1 MIKTRIALAVLM
13 TTLAVAPASASKH
26 HHKDTEETSSSGKHH
41 KSSGKSSHSSKG
53 SDKSSTKS
61 NAKSSSKSSKSK
73 SGGKSSKDS
82 KSSKHSKDKHAGT
95 GNALVAGAAIA
106 TPASLKLVAPESYR
120 DRNFNALSNQFL
132 NALWRLDS
140 ESAVYA
146 GKYDTAATLAIP
158 DKAGQA
164 RALAFID
171 EWKMKFAA
179 VEANKLAL
187 KQRTDLALLIN
198 KLDSDRFRL
207 TTLKEWEWNPASYNV
222 AGPIDLI
229 LNTEYA
235 AQPQRLRT
243 LLKRIAGI
251 PAYYEAARANIVNPT
266 REHTRLAIA
275 QAPGI
280 QTLLTEVDKAA
291 QASILTP
298 VEKQLYT
305 QRINA
310 ALTAIDGY
318 VAFLTELDKQSDS
331 AGRRS
336 FRLGKEL
343 YEQKFA
349 FDIQSASTAEET
361 YQKALAAREELLSN
375 MSRITDELWERYL
388 GATPRPPDRY
398 GRIGMMIDKL
408 SERHVARADF
418 VNEIRRQV
426 PLLQDWVISHDLLTL
441 DPSKPLEVRATPA
454 YAAGV
459 AGASID
465 APGPYRPQD
474 KTYYNVTPLDGATAE
489 QAESSL
495 REYNYWILQ
504 ILNIHEAIPGHYAQL
519 VYANRS
525 PSIVKSIFGNGAMVE
540 GWAVY
545 GERMMLESGY
555 GDNAPEMWLMYSK
568 WNLRSVTNT
577 ILDYS
582 VHVLGMT
589 EQQALDLLTR
599 QAFQTRSEALEK
611 WHRVQVSSVQLT
623 SYFSGY
629 SEIMELREQRK
640 QALASK
646 FNLKDFHEQF
656 LSYGSAPVRVIKG
669 LMSQ

>member
-1 MIKTRIALAVLM
+1 MMKTPIALAVMLA
-13 TTLAVAPASASKH
+13 TLAATPAGASTH
-26 HHKDTEETSSSGKHH
+26 SHHKAASSSAKSKTTAHAAHGSKSAKSSHHSGK
-41 KSSGKSSHSSKG
+41 SGKSSKVRGHTVAAASVATAAVVSHAKPAAPERRQ
-53 SDKSSTKS
+53 DKSM
-61 NAKSSSKSSKSK
+61 
-73 SGGKSSKDS
+73 D
-82 KSSKHSKDKHAGT
+82 
-95 GNALVAGAAIA
+95 
-106 TPASLKLVAPESYR
+106 
-120 DRNFNALSNQFL
+120 ALSVQFL
-132 NALWRLDS
+132 NALWRIDP
-140 ESAVYA
+140 EDAIYA
-146 GKYDTAATLAIP
+146 GKYDTAATLTVL
-158 DKAGQA
+158 DRETQA
-164 RALAFID
+164 RQLAFID
-171 EWKMKFAA
+171 EWLDKFGK
-179 VEANKLAL
+179 VDQRQLSP
-187 KQRTDLALLIN
+187 KQRTDLGLLIN
-198 KLDSDRFRL
+198 KLNDDRFNL
-207 TTLKEWEWNPASYNV
+207 TTLREFEWNPASYNV

-243 LLKRIAGI
+243 LLKRIAAI
-251 PAYYEAARANIVNPT
+251 PAYYDAARANIANPT

-275 QAPGI
+275 QAPGV
-280 QTLLTEVDKAA
+280 QSLLTDLDKTA
-291 QASILTP
+291 QASILNS
-298 VEKQLYT
+298 VEKQLFT

-318 VAFLTELDKQSDS
+318 VAYLTELDKQMDTT
-331 AGRRS
+331 GRRS
-336 FRLGKEL
+336 FRLGKDL

-349 FDIQSASTAEET
+349 YEVQSASTAEQT
-361 YQKALAAREELLSN
+361 YQKALAAREELLGN
-375 MSRITDELWERYL
+375 MEKLSDQLWDKTMGNATKPTDRFAKI
-388 GATPRPPDRY
+388 GAV
-398 GRIGMMIDKL
+398 IGKL
-408 SERHVARADF
+408 SERHVAREDF
-418 VNEIRRQV
+418 LKEIQREV
-426 PLLQDWVISHDLLTL
+426 PVLQDWVVSHDLLTL
-441 DPSKPLEVRATPA
+441 DPNKPLQVRATPA
-454 YAAGV
+454 YQAGV

-474 KTYYNVTPLDGATAE
+474 RTYYNVTPLDGATAE
-489 QAESSL
+489 AAESSL

-525 PSIVKSIFGNGAMVE
+525 PSIVKSLFGNGAMVE

-589 EQQALDLLTR
+589 EEQAMDLLER
-599 QAFQTRSEALEK
+599 QAFQTHSEAVEK

-640 QALASK
+640 QALGDK
-646 FNLKDFHEQF
+646 FKLKDFHEQF
-656 LSYGSAPVRVIKG
+656 LSYGSAPVRVIRE
-669 LMSQ
+669 LMTQ

>member
-1 MIKTRIALAVLM
+1 MMIKTTFALAALM
-13 TTLAVAPASASKH
+13 AALAAAPAGAATH
-26 HHKDTEETSSSGKHH
+26 HHKAAPTKKSGAKASTSKA
-41 KSSGKSSHSSKG
+41 K
-53 SDKSSTKS
+53 STKS
-61 NAKSSSKSSKSK
+61 AVKSAK
-73 SGGKSSKDS
+73 GGKGKTAS
-82 KSSKHSKDKHAGT
+82 ARAT
-95 GNALVAGAAIA
+95 GKTRGAVAAAAAVPALKVA
-106 TPASLKLVAPESYR
+106 S
-120 DRNFNALSNQFL
+120 DRWADRQFDNLSNQFL
-132 NALWRLDS
+132 NALWRIDS
-140 ESAVYA
+140 ESAIYA
-146 GKYDTAATLAIP
+146 GKYDTAAVLTVP
-158 DKAGQA
+158 SKDERDKE
-164 RALAFID
+164 LAFIND
-171 EWKMKFAA
+171 WLQRFGA
-179 VEANKLAL
+179 VKTNQLSA
-187 KQRTDLALLIN
+187 KQRTDLGMLVN
-198 KLDSDRFRL
+198 KLEADRWRL
-207 TTLKEWEWNPASYNV
+207 TTLREWEWNPASYNV
-222 AGPIDLI
+222 AGPIDLV
-229 LNTEYA
+229 LHTEYA

-243 LLKRIAGI
+243 LLKRIASI
-251 PAYYEAARANIVNPT
+251 PAYYDAARANIVNPT

-275 QAPGI
+275 QAPGV
-280 QTLLTEVDKAA
+280 QALLTEVDKVA

-305 QRINA
+305 QRVNA
-310 ALTAIDGY
+310 ALTAIDNY
-318 VAFLTELDKQSDS
+318 VAFLTEMDKQMDTR
-331 AGRRS
+331 GRRT

-349 FDIQSASTAEET
+349 YDIQSGSTAEQT
-361 YQKALAAREELLSN
+361 YQKALAAREELLAN
-375 MSRITDELWERYL
+375 MDKLSDELWDKTM
-388 GATPRPPDRY
+388 GSTAKPSDRFAK
-398 GRIGMMIDKL
+398 IGMVIDKL
-408 SERHVARADF
+408 SERHVAREEF
-418 VNEIRRQV
+418 VNEIKRQIPV
-426 PLLQDWVISHDLLTL
+426 LQDWVVSHNLLTL
-441 DPSKPLEVRATPA
+441 DPNKPLEVRATPA

-474 KTYYNVTPLDGATAE
+474 RTFYNVTPLDGATPEA
-489 QAESSL
+489 AESSL

-555 GDNAPEMWLMYSK
+555 GDNAPEMWLMWSK

-589 EQQALDLLTR
+589 EEQAIDLLTR
-599 QAFQTRSEALEK
+599 QAFQTRSEAVEK

-640 QALASK
+640 QQLGAS
-646 FNLKDFHEQF
+646 FNLKQFHEQF

-669 LMSQ
+669 LMTQ

>member
-1 MIKTRIALAVLM
+1 MIKTKFALAALM
-13 TTLAVAPASASKH
+13 AALAAAPAGAATHH
-26 HHKDTEETSSSGKHH
+26 HHKASATK
-41 KSSGKSSHSSKG
+41 KG
-53 SDKSSTKS
+53 STKAS
-61 NAKSSSKSSKSK
+61 AGKTRSSKSAHGK
-73 SGGKSSKDS
+73 GKSTAKASGKT
-82 KSSKHSKDKHAGT
+82 KAVAAAAVP
-95 GNALVAGAAIA
+95 ALKVA
-106 TPASLKLVAPESYR
+106 SER
-120 DRNFNALSNQFL
+120 WQDRQFDNLSNQFL
-132 NALWRLDS
+132 NALWRIDS
-140 ESAVYA
+140 ESAIYA
-146 GKYDTAATLAIP
+146 GKYDTAATLTVF
-158 DKAGQA
+158 DKAEQDKE
-164 RALAFID
+164 LAFID
-171 EWKMKFAA
+171 DWKAKFTAINA
-179 VEANKLAL
+179 GKLSA
-187 KQRTDLALLIN
+187 KQRTDLGLLIN

-207 TTLKEWEWNPASYNV
+207 TTLREWEWNPASYNV

-243 LLKRIAGI
+243 LLKRIASI
-251 PAYYEAARANIVNPT
+251 PAYYDAARANIVNPT
-266 REHTRLAIA
+266 REHTRLAIK
-275 QAPGI
+275 QAPGV
-280 QTLLTEVDKAA
+280 QSLLTEVDKVA

-298 VEKQLYT
+298 VEKQLFT
-305 QRINA
+305 QRVNA
-310 ALTAIDGY
+310 ALTAVDGY
-318 VAFLTELDKQSDS
+318 VAFLTEMDKQMDTK
-331 AGRRS
+331 GRRT

-349 FDIQSASTAEET
+349 FDIQSASTAEQT
-361 YQKALAAREELLSN
+361 YQKALATREELLAN
-375 MSRITDELWERYL
+375 MDKLSDQLWDKTM
-388 GATPRPPDRY
+388 GSTAKPSDRFAK
-398 GRIGMMIDKL
+398 IGMVIDKL
-408 SERHVARADF
+408 SANHVAREDF
-418 VNEIRRQV
+418 VNEIKRQIPV
-426 PLLQDWVISHDLLTL
+426 LQDWVVSHNLLTL
-441 DPSKPLEVRATPA
+441 DPNKPLEVRATPA

-474 KTYYNVTPLDGATAE
+474 RTFYNVTPLDGATAE
-489 QAESSL
+489 AAESSL
-495 REYNYWILQ
+495 REYNHWILQ

-589 EQQALDLLTR
+589 EEQAIDLLTR
-599 QAFQTRSEALEK
+599 QAFQTRSEAVEK

-640 QALASK
+640 QQLGAK
-646 FNLKDFHEQF
+646 FNLKEFHEQF

-669 LMSQ
+669 LMTQ